1 MKKTDWQYLV
11 DTLLFLCIVGIIFIG
26 FLMGLVLPKGPT
38 ALESEKYFLG
48 LHRHDWG
55 NIHFYLSIAFT
66 VLVVIHLILSWKWIK
81 AKSRQLF
88 KKGWSTMLALIAA
101 ASVLVL
107 LLFWTFY
114 PRVPGAYEEYGIGAG
129 KKQGQNRL
137 LKEGY
142 SASGENILLEDGT
155 IGIVITGKTT
165 LREIEKVTGIPAK
178 DIAAEL
184 GLPKK
189 ISPKETLGRLRKKYL
204 FSLQE
209 ARDAI
214 NKLLAGTTAPR
225 KAKSETQEEKIE
237 KKKDVPEKQKKEEEH
252 EEKLTRGRKA
262 EDTSA
267 ILITGRMTLIDI
279 EKKTGVSSRKI
290 AEKLG
295 LPESV
300 SPSETL
306 GRLRKRYLFTMQ
318 DVRDAVASLIKK
330 K

>member
-1 MKKTDWQYLV
+1 
-11 DTLLFLCIVGIIFIG
+11 
-26 FLMGLVLPKGPT
+26 
-38 ALESEKYFLG
+38 
-48 LHRHDWG
+48 
-55 NIHFYLSIAFT
+55 
-66 VLVVIHLILSWKWIK
+66 
-81 AKSRQLF
+81 
-88 KKGWSTMLALIAA
+88 MLALIAA

-155 IGIVITGKTT
+155 VGIVITGKTT
-165 LREIEKVTGIPAK
+165 LREIEKSTGIPAK

-204 FSLQE
+204 FTLQE

-237 KKKDVPEKQKKEEEH
+237 KKKDVPEKQKKEEEP

-318 DVRDAVASLIKK
+318 DVRDAVASLIEKK
-330 K
+330 